1 MIINGKKDGSGE
13 IIFTDKEIEILNKNK
28 KLELS
33 PKFLKHFANLFM
45 ALFVNIQHN
54 FDDKTKKIL
63 KTCDIEEGDFII
75 FPAYLLHRSPK
86 NKTNSKK
93 TIFSL
98 NLDFLKK
105 DENI

>member
-45 ALFVNIQHN
+45 ALFVNIHHN
-54 FDDKTKKIL
+54 FDEKTKKIL
-63 KTCDIEEGDFII
+63 SHEDQDIQI
-75 FPAYLLHRSPK
+75 
-86 NKTNSKK
+86 KK
-93 TIFSL
+93 ETDDL
-98 NLDFLKK
+98 
-105 DENI
+105 